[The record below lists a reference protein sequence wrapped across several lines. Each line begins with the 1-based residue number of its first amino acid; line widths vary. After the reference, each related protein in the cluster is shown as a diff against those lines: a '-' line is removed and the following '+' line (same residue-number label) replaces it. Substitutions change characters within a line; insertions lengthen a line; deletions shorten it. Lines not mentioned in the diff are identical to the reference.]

1 MNITDTPPAH
11 VQAEL
16 EALSASLDEQ
26 VPPKMTDRN
35 LLIATWNIKS
45 FASVTKKWT
54 AGDGDS
60 PKRDFRAVHY
70 ITEIISRFDIIAIQE
85 VKGDLR
91 ALRYML
97 KLLNRDAPNWS
108 FLMTDV
114 SQGNAGNNERMAFV
128 FDTRRVSLSGLA
140 CELVVAPDDRVRP
153 QPEQAQPDA
162 EGDRVP
168 GGAVQAAPVLRE
180 GRERIVPGAAGT
192 RLRRDVHRAQGMGV
206 RGIVDAG
213 VGSGGLPQGLFGDA
227 PLPGGPPGPAQ
238 RATAGQAL
246 VAPAGPQGLGAGGW
260 RRLSGGSSEADEG
273 PGGVSGPNEAA
284 RRILVEE
291 PQQPAFEPV
300 RHGEERVELRRGGL
314 ELLVDQL
321 AGVLRLERARA
332 GGEPPGHAAECIQ
345 VRPGPDLAEVAR
357 DLFGGHV
364 LQGAHDEPAAQGE
377 GRVVHGG
384 GEPEVADA

>member
-140 CELVVAPDDRVRP
+140 CELVVAPDD
-153 QPEQAQPDA
+153 PDI
-162 EGDRVP
+162 D
-168 GGAVQAAPVLRE
+168 
-180 GRERIVPGAAGT
+180 
-192 RLRRDVHRAQGMGV
+192 
-206 RGIVDAG
+206 
-213 VGSGGLPQGLFGDA
+213 
-227 PLPGGPPGPAQ
+227 
-238 RATAGQAL
+238 
-246 VAPAGPQGLGAGGW
+246 
-260 RRLSGGSSEADEG
+260 
-273 PGGVSGPNEAA
+273 
-284 RRILVEE
+284 
-291 PQQPAFEPV
+291 
-300 RHGEERVELRRGGL
+300 
-314 ELLVDQL
+314 
-321 AGVLRLERARA
+321 
-332 GGEPPGHAAECIQ
+332 
-345 VRPGPDLAEVAR
+345 
-357 DLFGGHV
+357 
-364 LQGAHDEPAAQGE
+364 
-377 GRVVHGG
+377 
-384 GEPEVADA
+384 PEVAANQFARTPYAVGFRAGAHTFILTTLHVDYAARKGGRLQELDAIAKWVQRWAGQERAWSHDLLVLGDFNIDRAGDELYEAFVSTGLTVAPDMVGLRRSLFDEEGEGMSTLRYYDQISWFAGEGGESGLTMEYRGGGNVAFDGLCYGELGLSNSKLQHRVSDHLLLWGEFGR